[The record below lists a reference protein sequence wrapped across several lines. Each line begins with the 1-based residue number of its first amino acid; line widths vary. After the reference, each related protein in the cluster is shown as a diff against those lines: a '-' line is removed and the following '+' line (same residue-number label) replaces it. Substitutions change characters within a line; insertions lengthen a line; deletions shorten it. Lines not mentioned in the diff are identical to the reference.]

1 MTARAWRSQRNHNIE
16 FSLLQERM
24 ILIIRRL
31 YIRWTDEKVKWLRR
45 QEKKNVIRSKIN
57 EDVFKVSKRVYTIT
71 KHKSDFRTLWSII
84 PVK

>member
-1 MTARAWRSQRNHNIE
+1 MK
-16 FSLLQERM
+16 
-24 ILIIRRL
+24 RL
-31 YIRWTDEKVKWLRR
+31 TVWGDKK
-45 QEKKNVIRSKIN
+45 KKNDIRSKIN